1 MRLII
6 LLVSILTIYFNNGYS
21 QDILPKVY
29 LTGDFGNDYQRG
41 VFRIVYA
48 DGTTE
53 QNLTGNIKWRGGTT
67 NAEGKH
73 KRNYKI
79 KFDEDQQFFGLR
91 SDNKWILDAGQA
103 DVFRLRNHIA
113 TELWNDFAHKPY
125 YDKENK
131 IYTGV
136 RGKVVE
142 LYLNEEYRGIYCLTE
157 CIDRKQ
163 LSLKKY
169 DKNNNKIHG
178 GLWKAD
184 QWGNSLMYDVIPY
197 DNTQERWGAFEV
209 KYPELDDVEETD
221 YSTLYNAISFVA
233 NSTDEEFKN
242 NIHKYFD
249 MPVIIDYYIFLHVL
263 NAFDNTGKNMY
274 WAVYDKET
282 DKKITL
288 AVWDLDGTVGQKW
301 IEKWVPNATSPE
313 LEVENNLNL
322 YVRLKKLNANNFNQ
336 KVLERYSELRKNIL
350 STDNL
355 INRYEYYYQLI
366 KDCGAAEREEQ
377 KWSEDTD
384 IDGRVLNFESEYNDI
399 VNWITK
405 HMEFLDNNVFIE
417 TTNICN
423 IPFSNNNNKK
433 IYNIEGKQIKK
444 LQKNINIINRKK
456 VIIK

>member
-1 MRLII
+1 MIRLICFFFFATI
-6 LLVSILTIYFNNGYS
+6 SITLKAQLPTIHINGNFGYEYS
-21 QDILPKVY
+21 EGEITINESDK
-29 LTGDFGNDYQRG
+29 
-41 VFRIVYA
+41 
-48 DGTTE
+48 TTT
-53 QNLTGNIKWRGGTT
+53 LKAKIKWRGGST
-67 NAEGKH
+67 NSPNKH

-79 KFDEDQQFFGLR
+79 KFYEDISLFGLR
-91 SDNKWILDAGQA
+91 SDNNWILDAGQA
-103 DVFRLRNHIA
+103 DLFRLRNRIA
-113 TELWNDFAHKPY
+113 TELWNDMAHKPY
-125 YDKENK
+125 YYYQEPNVL
-131 IYTGV
+131 TGV
-136 RGKVVE
+136 RGKVIEV
-142 LYLNEEYRGIYCLTE
+142 YLNNEYMGIYCLTE
-157 CIDRKQ
+157 AMDRKQ
-163 LSLKKY
+163 LKLKKY
-169 DKNNNKIHG
+169 DKLTGTIHG
-178 GLWKAD
+178 GLWKATD
-184 QWGNSLMYDVIPY
+184 WGNSLMYDITAY
-197 DNTQERWGAFEV
+197 DNSKETWGAFEV

-242 NIHKYFD
+242 HIHNYFD

-263 NAFDNTGKNMY
+263 NAFDNTGKNIY

-282 DKKITL
+282 DKKLTL

-301 IEKWVPNATSPE
+301 IEKWIPNATSPE

-366 KDCGAAEREEQ
+366 KNCGAAEREQQ

-405 HMEFLDNNVFIE
+405 HMEFLDNNVFKK
-417 TTNICN
+417 TTNIN
-423 IPFSNNNNKK
+423 YIPFSNYNNII
-433 IYNIEGKQIKK
+433 IYNLEGKQIPYI
-444 LQKNINIINRKK
+444 QKNINIINRKK

>member
-1 MRLII
+1 MIRLICFFFFATI
-6 LLVSILTIYFNNGYS
+6 SITLKAQLPTIHINGNFGYEYS
-21 QDILPKVY
+21 EGEITINESDK
-29 LTGDFGNDYQRG
+29 
-41 VFRIVYA
+41 
-48 DGTTE
+48 TTT
-53 QNLTGNIKWRGGTT
+53 LKAKIKWRGGST
-67 NAEGKH
+67 NSPNKH

-79 KFDEDQQFFGLR
+79 KFYEDVSLFGLR
-91 SDNKWILDAGQA
+91 SDNNWILDAGQA
-103 DVFRLRNHIA
+103 DLFRLRNRIA
-113 TELWNDFAHKPY
+113 TELWNDMAHKPY
-125 YDKENK
+125 YYYQEPNVL
-131 IYTGV
+131 TGV
-136 RGKVVE
+136 RGKVIEV
-142 LYLNEEYRGIYCLTE
+142 YLNNEYMGIYCLTE
-157 CIDRKQ
+157 AMDRKQ
-163 LSLKKY
+163 LKLKKY
-169 DKNNNKIHG
+169 DKLTGTIHG
-178 GLWKAD
+178 GLWKATD
-184 QWGNSLMYDVIPY
+184 WGNSLMYDITAY
-197 DNTQERWGAFEV
+197 DNSKETWGAFEV

-242 NIHKYFD
+242 HIHNYFD

-263 NAFDNTGKNMY
+263 NAFDNTGKNIY

-282 DKKITL
+282 DKKLTL

-301 IEKWVPNATSPE
+301 IEKWIPNATLPE

-366 KDCGAAEREEQ
+366 KNCGAAEREQQ

-405 HMEFLDNNVFIE
+405 HMEFLDNNVFKE
-417 TTNICN
+417 TTNIN
-423 IPFSNNNNKK
+423 YIPFSNYNNII
-433 IYNIEGKQIKK
+433 IYNLEGKQIPYI
-444 LQKNINIINRKK
+444 QKNINIINRKK

>member
-1 MRLII
+1 MIRLICFFFFATI
-6 LLVSILTIYFNNGYS
+6 SITLKAQLPTIHINGNFGYEYS
-21 QDILPKVY
+21 EGEITINESDK
-29 LTGDFGNDYQRG
+29 
-41 VFRIVYA
+41 
-48 DGTTE
+48 TTT
-53 QNLTGNIKWRGGTT
+53 LKAKIKWRGGST
-67 NAEGKH
+67 NSPNKH

-79 KFDEDQQFFGLR
+79 KFNEDISLFGLR
-91 SDNKWILDAGQA
+91 SDNNWILDAGQA
-103 DVFRLRNHIA
+103 DLFRLRNRIA
-113 TELWNDFAHKPY
+113 TELWNDMAHKPY
-125 YDKENK
+125 YYYQEPNVL
-131 IYTGV
+131 TGV
-136 RGKVVE
+136 RGKVIEV
-142 LYLNEEYRGIYCLTE
+142 YLNNEYMGIYCLTE
-157 CIDRKQ
+157 AMDRKQ
-163 LSLKKY
+163 LKLKKY
-169 DKNNNKIHG
+169 DKLTGTIHG
-178 GLWKAD
+178 GLWKATD
-184 QWGNSLMYDVIPY
+184 WGNSLMYDITAY
-197 DNTQERWGAFEV
+197 DNSKETWGAFEV

-242 NIHKYFD
+242 HIHNYFD

-263 NAFDNTGKNMY
+263 NAFDNTGKNIY

-282 DKKITL
+282 DKKLTL

-301 IEKWVPNATSPE
+301 IEKWIPNATSPE

-366 KDCGAAEREEQ
+366 KNCGAAEREQQ

-405 HMEFLDNNVFIE
+405 HMEFLDNNVFKK
-417 TTNICN
+417 TTNIN
-423 IPFSNNNNKK
+423 YIPFSNYNNII
-433 IYNIEGKQIKK
+433 IYNLEGKQIPNI
-444 LQKNINIINRKK
+444 QKNINIINRKK

>member
-1 MRLII
+1 MIRLICFFFFATI
-6 LLVSILTIYFNNGYS
+6 SITLKAQLPTIHINGNFGYEYS
-21 QDILPKVY
+21 EGEITINESDK
-29 LTGDFGNDYQRG
+29 
-41 VFRIVYA
+41 
-48 DGTTE
+48 TTT
-53 QNLTGNIKWRGGTT
+53 LKAKIKWRGGST
-67 NAEGKH
+67 NSPNKH

-79 KFDEDQQFFGLR
+79 KFYEDVSLFGLR
-91 SDNKWILDAGQA
+91 SDNNWILDAGQA
-103 DVFRLRNHIA
+103 DLFRLRNRIA
-113 TELWNDFAHKPY
+113 TELWNDMAHKPY
-125 YDKENK
+125 YYYQEPNVL
-131 IYTGV
+131 TGV
-136 RGKVVE
+136 RGKVIEV
-142 LYLNEEYRGIYCLTE
+142 YLNNEYMGIYCLTE
-157 CIDRKQ
+157 AMDRKQ
-163 LSLKKY
+163 LKLKKY
-169 DKNNNKIHG
+169 DKLTGTIHG
-178 GLWKAD
+178 GLWKATD
-184 QWGNSLMYDVIPY
+184 WGNSLMYDITAY
-197 DNTQERWGAFEV
+197 DNSKETWGAFEV

-242 NIHKYFD
+242 HIHNYFD

-263 NAFDNTGKNMY
+263 NAFDNTGKNIY

-282 DKKITL
+282 DKKLTL

-301 IEKWVPNATSPE
+301 IEKWIPNATSPE

-366 KDCGAAEREEQ
+366 KNCGAAEREQQ

-405 HMEFLDNNVFIE
+405 HMEFLDNNVFKKN
-417 TTNICN
+417 TNIN
-423 IPFSNNNNKK
+423 YIPFSNYNNII
-433 IYNIEGKQIKK
+433 IYNLEGKQIPNI
-444 LQKNINIINRKK
+444 QKNINIINRKK

>member
-377 KWSEDTD
+377 KGSEDTD